1 MGKVDGRA
9 GSALSNFLSPP
20 CFSVTMGLF
29 WDSSSLTSERRQFLG
44 RGNILQSKVSSQC
57 LTTLSFHCL
66 IPRGGELDPKK
77 GWPLLN
83 HTSSPDTPSPSR
95 ALKSGPHYPLLLRTL
110 RDSLAS
116 PAGLWPGKPPGKE
129 LQRSNWSPQDGQS

>member
-66 IPRGGELDPKK
+66 IPEAGS
-77 GWPLLN
+77 W
-83 HTSSPDTPSPSR
+83 
-95 ALKSGPHYPLLLRTL
+95 TL
-110 RDSLAS
+110 RKVGPSLTT
-116 PAGLWPGKPPGKE
+116 LLVRTPPRRQE
-129 LQRSNWSPQDGQS
+129 RSNQDPIILSFLGP

>member
-57 LTTLSFHCL
+57 PTTPSFHCL
-66 IPRGGELDPKK
+66 IPEAGS
-77 GWPLLN
+77 W
-83 HTSSPDTPSPSR
+83 
-95 ALKSGPHYPLLLRTL
+95 TL
-110 RDSLAS
+110 RKVGPSLTTR
-116 PAGLWPGKPPGKE
+116 LVRTPPRRLE
-129 LQRSNWSPQDGQS
+129 RSNQDPIILSFLGP